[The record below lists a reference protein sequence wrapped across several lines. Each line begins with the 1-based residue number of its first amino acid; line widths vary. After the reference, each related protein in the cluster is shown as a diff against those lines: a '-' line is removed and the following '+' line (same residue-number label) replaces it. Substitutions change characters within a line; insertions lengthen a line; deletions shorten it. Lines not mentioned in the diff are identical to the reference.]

1 MRQFQNV
8 LGLLAG
14 AMLVLSS
21 GAHSLLGWRQMQR
34 SLAAVNAPADLVQGL
49 EIGWLFG
56 GVAILTFGCIALA
69 VFGSRL
75 RGRAVSLLPTGIIA
89 LAYLAFGI
97 WALVTSGNPFFY
109 IFIVPGA
116 MLAIASLEIPARKG
130 PG

>member
-21 GAHSLLGWRQMQR
+21 AAHSLLGWRQMQK
-34 SLAAVNAPADLVQGL
+34 SLAATNAPADLVQGL

-56 GVAILTFGCIALA
+56 GVAILTFGCVALA

-75 RGRAVSLLPTGIIA
+75 SGRAISLLPTGIIA

-97 WALVTSGNPFFY
+97 WALVTSEDPFFY

-116 MLAIASLEIPARKG
+116 MLALASVPVKDR
-130 PG
+130 

>member
-14 AMLVLSS
+14 AILALSS
-21 GAHSLLGWRQMQR
+21 AAHSVLGWKQMQS
-34 SLAAVNAPADLVQGL
+34 SLAATNAPADLVQGL
-49 EIGWLFG
+49 RIGWLFG

-69 VFGSRL
+69 VFSNRL
-75 RGRAVSLLPTGIIA
+75 RGRTAPLLPTALIA
-89 LAYLAFGI
+89 LSYLWFGA

-116 MLAIASLEIPARKG
+116 MLAIASIPVRGKTE
-130 PG
+130 

>member
-1 MRQFQNV
+1 MRQFQNM

-14 AMLVLSS
+14 AILVLSS
-21 GAHSLLGWRQMQR
+21 AAHSLLGWKQMQK

-49 EIGWLFG
+49 RIGWLFG

-69 VFGSRL
+69 VFAARL
-75 RGRAVSLLPTGIIA
+75 RGGAASLLPTGIIA

-116 MLAIASLEIPARKG
+116 MLAVASLKIPGR
-130 PG
+130 

>member
-14 AMLVLSS
+14 AVLALSS
-21 GAHSLLGWRQMQR
+21 AAHSVLGWKQMQS
-34 SLAAVNAPADLVQGL
+34 SLAATNAPADLVQGL
-49 EIGWLFG
+49 RIGWLFG

-69 VFGSRL
+69 VFASRL
-75 RGRAVSLLPTGIIA
+75 RGRAVSLLPTALVA
-89 LAYLAFGI
+89 LAYLWFGA

-116 MLAIASLEIPARKG
+116 MLAVASLPSRAG
-130 PG
+130 